1 MSATLEPRVPKSGS
15 SPRRRRLALDE
26 TRRRVL
32 DSAIDRVFTER
43 GGTGLEHVRLEDA
56 VRDADVSRTAAY
68 RCWPQ
73 REDFL
78 ADVLAALA
86 EQALPIVSTRS
97 ARATEVVRAAVGDD
111 PSTVRTVAGR
121 RAALL
126 RAVSASADDDLLA
139 DRDEDRRW
147 RLYLTLAMAVPSLP
161 DGPARDR
168 VVAAVDRAERT
179 VRARL
184 AANYRRLFEL
194 FGFTSTV
201 DYGELAGIGL
211 ALMRGYVVGGHAGA
225 QAGRPG
231 PGYALLADGAAA
243 PSDTGEWDEARGRR
257 LVAALAATDV
267 FDGAPA
273 GTGEDV
279 GAGE

>member
-1 MSATLEPRVPKSGS
+1 M
-15 SPRRRRLALDE
+15 
-26 TRRRVL
+26 
-32 DSAIDRVFTER
+32 
-43 GGTGLEHVRLEDA
+43 

-86 EQALPIVSTRS
+86 EHALPTASTRG
-97 ARATEVVRAAVGDD
+97 ARATGVVRRAVGDD
-111 PSTVRTVAGR
+111 PSTLRMEAGR

-161 DGPARDR
+161 AGPQRDR

-184 AANYRRLFEL
+184 AENYQRLFGL

-201 DYGELAGIGL
+201 GYGELAAIGL

-225 QAGRPG
+225 GTGSPG
-231 PGYALLADGAAA
+231 TGYALLVDGAAA
-243 PSDTGEWDEARGRR
+243 PSDPGEWDEARCRG
-257 LVAALAATDV
+257 LLDELDAPDLFVAEPV
-267 FDGAPA
+267 SG
-273 GTGEDV
+273 GE
-279 GAGE
+279 